1 MTAFDAWYVTLP
13 RDELLRQIDK
23 MRALAEAF
31 GFQPMENPDVQFA
44 VFSLTGDTEAAV
56 DVALENIL
64 NESALVH
71 QGWRQDVA
79 QAQYKDVI
87 ADPRVQAALQRWEEE
102 EAAVR
107 EQVRTYLADL
117 SASS

>member
-1 MTAFDAWYVTLP
+1 M
-13 RDELLRQIDK
+13 
-23 MRALAEAF
+23 
-31 GFQPMENPDVQFA
+31 
-44 VFSLTGDTEAAV
+44 
-56 DVALENIL
+56 
-64 NESALVH
+64 LVH
-71 QGWRQDVA
+71 QGWRQDIA